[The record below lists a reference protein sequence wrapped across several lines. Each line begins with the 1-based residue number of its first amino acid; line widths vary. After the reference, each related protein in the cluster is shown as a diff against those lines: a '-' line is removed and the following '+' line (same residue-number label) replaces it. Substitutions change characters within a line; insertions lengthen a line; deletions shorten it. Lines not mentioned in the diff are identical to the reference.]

1 MHIPVTVGNCKIS
14 KISEQTASF
23 KLASL
28 FPDHLCDMNGE
39 EDKNVE
45 LSIHSWVIKTDD
57 DIIIIDTAT
66 GNNRNRNNIPL
77 FHQLNTNYLENL
89 RQAGVS
95 PDDVTYVLLTH
106 LHTDHV
112 GWNTDGQEGEWQP
125 LFPNARYICS
135 EIELKQC
142 KTDEKRHALYK
153 DSILPLIKNRKL
165 ETINIQTS
173 PVFAGILK
181 FMPTLGHSID
191 HASIILQSA
200 GEFALFTG
208 DVMHSPVQF
217 THPHWNSVFCE
228 NKPLAEQSRRKAIDW
243 CKEHDALWFSSH
255 FPKASFGRIL
265 DAGHGQ
271 KSSIIYEEK

>member
-77 FHQLNTNYLENL
+77 FHQLNTNYLKNL

-112 GWNTDGQEGEWQP
+112 GWNTDGQEGEWHP

-135 EIELKQC
+135 DIELKQC
-142 KTDEKRHALYK
+142 ETDEKRHALYQ

-173 PVFAGILK
+173 PLFAGILK
-181 FMPTLGHSID
+181 FMPTPGHSID

-200 GEFALFTG
+200 GEYALFTG

-228 NKPLAEQSRRKAIDW
+228 NKPLAEQSRRKVIDW

>member
-1 MHIPVTVGNCKIS
+1 MPVTVGNCKIS

-142 KTDEKRHALYK
+142 KTDEKRHALYQ

-181 FMPTLGHSID
+181 FMPTPGHSID